1 MKTLQKTFYSGQYD
15 DIEDIC
21 TIEVTA
27 EDFLKRANERLECQ
41 TLEDI
46 DAETEDLVWDELY
59 NEREKDFLAS
69 QEDVEQWEAD
79 MECEPA

>member
-1 MKTLQKTFYSGQYD
+1 MKTLSKTFYRWEFD

-46 DAETEDLVWDELY
+46 DAETEEHVWDELFEEWEEK
-59 NEREKDFLAS
+59 NTEKD
-69 QEDVEQWEAD
+69 VEYWEAD
-79 MECEPA
+79 